1 MYEMYDGPLYNY
13 VHFVIVLETK
23 LLIKY
28 LWLEN
33 NLETNWS
40 VIKNK
45 NPPKSNFHTKLKTYS
60 IFLKDFNQYFGN

>member
-28 LWLEN
+28 LWLGN

-40 VIKNK
+40 VL
-45 NPPKSNFHTKLKTYS
+45 LKIRIRRKA
-60 IFLKDFNQYFGN
+60 IFIQN